1 MDRSAPLSLRRF
13 VRVVVVAI
21 LPPRDIRNRCPQ
33 HAVLFHPPTCT
44 GSALQLHRANHQWNI
59 LFLGAAYWGDGTALK
74 FAPLL
79 IRIAGTLFVALPRVT
94 GGTVFCNIPPGTG
107 LSLFTPQ
114 HNPATPCNIVQIL
127 WGIGLLVLMLTTA
140 VMAYTSY
147 RALRHTERLQAWTS
161 DQRREAIGY
170 FMQMMLVGSPLFILF
185 VYATTS
191 SAGLDPWYSARYLT
205 STLIALPAVL
215 WPIWRAGATFK
226 RKRLATSIKALS
238 VALLLVIF
246 LFFTLGWVQT
256 LNLIPAAQDAEQ
268 QEADLIHTLL
278 NRGITHIYTDYWTCD
293 RLAFESAER
302 IICSVV
308 DEQLQAG
315 VNRYTPYTA
324 IVNADSQASWVF
336 PVGSPQA
343 RVFEQNMQKS
353 GETNSSFIKDGYV
366 IFMPITPTT
375 AGQYKT
381 SLW

>member
-1 MDRSAPLSLRRF
+1 M
-13 VRVVVVAI
+13 
-21 LPPRDIRNRCPQ
+21 Q
-33 HAVLFHPPTCT
+33 
-44 GSALQLHRANHQWNI
+44 HRANSLGDRSSRPHAHHGCNGIYI
-59 LFLGAAYWGDGTALK
+59 LSSFATYRAAASLDVRSEARSYRLFHANDVGWEPTLHS
-74 FAPLL
+74 LRLRHHL
-79 IRIAGTLFVALPRVT
+79 IGRVRSLVFGTLSYKHPHRT
-94 GGTVFCNIPPGTG
+94 PSGTLAHLASGCK
-107 LSLFTPQ
+107 PQ
-114 HNPATPCNIVQIL
+114 
-127 WGIGLLVLMLTTA
+127 M
-140 VMAYTSY
+140 
-147 RALRHTERLQAWTS
+147 
-161 DQRREAIGY
+161 
-170 FMQMMLVGSPLFILF
+170 
-185 VYATTS
+185 
-191 SAGLDPWYSARYLT
+191 
-205 STLIALPAVL
+205 
-215 WPIWRAGATFK
+215 

-324 IVNADSQASWVF
+324 IVNANSQASWVF

-353 GETNSSFIKDGYV
+353 GETNPSFIKDGYV

-375 AGQYKT
+375 AGQYK
-381 SLW
+381 SEIAPRYFVVLRCPPASISSSS